1 MITTINTG
9 SPFISIYK
17 YQEQHGENAS
27 ISLSQEGEAIMAWA
41 REKMMEE
48 QRLERL
54 AKTNPTVAD
63 AIAAV
68 KTAEEQLRMVVAL
81 VK

>member
-1 MITTINTG
+1 MITNINTG
-9 SPFISIYK
+9 SPFISVYK

-27 ISLSQEGEAIMAWA
+27 ISLSSEGEAIIAWA
-41 REKMMEE
+41 RTKMMEE

-54 AKTNPTVAD
+54 AKENPSVAD
-63 AIAAV
+63 AVQAV
-68 KTAEEQLRMVVAL
+68 KLAEEQLKMVVAL